1 MSHSRSRSRFALS
14 AITLATTFAAFTAPA
29 LAGGNFRLTVLHTN
43 DTESKL
49 LYPSSSQQ
57 QFGGAA
63 RFKTKVDQ
71 LRADALAVGGC
82 VMVSSG
88 DNFLAGPE
96 FNASLSLPAGS
107 RFYDS
112 IALQAIQYDAIC
124 IGNHDFDFGPDVLAD
139 FVNGFTDGT
148 KFLSANLDMTPEPSL
163 APLVASGRIAKRST
177 VVTNGVTVGFV
188 GATTTDLPF
197 ISSPGDVIIDSNV
210 LGAIQTE
217 VDALTASGV
226 KHIVVM
232 THLQGI
238 GSERTLAQSLRDVDV
253 LVAGG
258 GDELLWNPGQLLVPD
273 DAIDA
278 NGDGIPDARYGAY
291 PLYETDGAGRQL
303 PIITTRGDY
312 RYVGRLVVDF
322 DANGNVVTI
331 DPSSGPVR
339 VASTAQPDGV
349 AEDAIVKAQ
358 VTDPVAASVASLAAN
373 VIATSEVALDGRTS
387 AIRSVETNEGNLCA
401 DSLLWNARKRAS
413 QQNLPLP
420 VIAFQNGGGIR
431 NNSILPAGNFTELNT
446 FQFLP
451 FSNFVAVM
459 PALPVSTLKSLL
471 ENAVSR
477 VTPLPPGFSSSGNGR
492 FAQIAGFRFTY
503 SVAANPG
510 SRVIDVVLDD
520 GTVLVEDGVVLN
532 PKLAIPAATIDFLC
546 RGGDE
551 YPLVGIPFQIVGV
564 SYQQALFNFVTA
576 KDGLNGVIR
585 AADYPAGG
593 EGRIVRF
600 TPSPSFPADVNGDSA
615 VNALDLAILFGN
627 WGLTGPNRAG
637 DVDGNQVVDGRDLA
651 VVLVNWTF

>member
-1 MSHSRSRSRFALS
+1 MKHLVVAAVAG
-14 AITLATTFAAFTAPA
+14 AIATSTFA
-29 LAGGNFRLTVLHTN
+29 GSSGFRLTILHTN

-57 QFGGAA
+57 SYGGAA

-71 LRADALAVGGC
+71 LRASASTEGGV

-112 IALQAIQYDAIC
+112 VALQAIGYDAIC
-124 IGNHDFDFGPDVLAD
+124 LGNHDFDFGPEILAR

-148 KFLSANLDMTPEPSL
+148 KFLSSNLDFSAEPSL
-163 APLVASGRIAKRST
+163 SALVAGGRIAKRT
-177 VVTNGVTVGFV
+177 TAVTNGITVGFV
-188 GATTTDLPF
+188 GATTPDLPF
-197 ISSPGDVIIDSNV
+197 ISSPGDVVVDANF
-210 LGAIQTE
+210 AATIQAE

-238 GSERTLAQSLRDVDV
+238 SVERALAQQLRDVDV

-258 GDELLWNPGQLLVPD
+258 GDELLWNAGQPLVPD

-278 NGDGIPDARYGAY
+278 NGDGVPDIRYGPY
-291 PLYETDGAGRQL
+291 PLYETDAVGRQL

-312 RYVGRLVVDF
+312 RYVGRCVVDF
-322 DANGNVVTI
+322 DADGLVVAV

-339 VASTAQPDGV
+339 VAASTLPGGV
-349 AEDAIVKAQ
+349 VEDPAVKTA
-358 VTDPVAASVASLAAN
+358 VTDPVTAAVAGLAAN
-373 VIATSEVALDGRTS
+373 VIAVSGVSLDGRTS
-387 AIRSVETNEGNLCA
+387 TIRSVETNEGNLCA
-401 DSLLWNARKRAS
+401 DSLLWNARLLAKGEG
-413 QQNLPLP
+413 LPRP
-420 VIAFQNGGGIR
+420 IIAFQNGGGIR

-451 FSNFVAVM
+451 FSNFVSII
-459 PALPVSTLKSLL
+459 PQLPVTRLKSLL

-477 VTPLPPGFSSSGNGR
+477 ISPPPGAPTSGNGR

-503 SVAANPG
+503 TIAANPG
-510 SRVIDVVLDD
+510 SRVIDVILDD
-520 GTVLVEDGVVLN
+520 GTVLIDDGVVLDAT
-532 PKLAIPAATIDFLC
+532 LAIPAATIDFLC

-551 YPLVGIPFQIVGV
+551 YPLTGLAFESIGV
-564 SYQQALFNFVTA
+564 SYQQALFNFVTSEQGL
-576 KDGLNGVIR
+576 DGQIT
-585 AADYPAGG
+585 AAEYPEGG
-593 EGRIVRF
+593 EGRIVRY
-600 TPSPSFPADVNGDSA
+600 TPSAAFPADVNGDGVVS
-615 VNALDLAILFGN
+615 ALDISIVLAN
-627 WGLTGPNRAG
+627 WGLANRPG
-637 DVDGNQVVDGRDLA
+637 DADGDGLVSASDIA
-651 VVLVNWTF
+651 FVLSAWTF